1 MLSRCATDRIV
12 HFSRTSPDS
21 VGPDLLTQSIHDDN
35 RPLSDCRTRLH
46 FDARAGR
53 HRPLW
58 SYPMRKTDSRRNAA
72 FAAALLACLLGGLL
86 PPSDSLAKP
95 PAPPVVDGTSIDVQ
109 DGDSFVL
116 RDDLGNRIRVRISGI
131 DAPEKSQA
139 FADRSR
145 QHLRDLMRDVR
156 IRLEPV
162 KVDVFGRTVA
172 RVWILSEDGKAG
184 KDAGLAQIETG
195 MAWHFKRYRSDQ
207 HDQDAA
213 RYAKAEREARSEGL
227 GLWRDPRPE
236 PPWDFRAR
244 GKRDTGEPRPRS
256 AVN

>member
-1 MLSRCATDRIV
+1 
-12 HFSRTSPDS
+12 
-21 VGPDLLTQSIHDDN
+21 
-35 RPLSDCRTRLH
+35 
-46 FDARAGR
+46 
-53 HRPLW
+53 
-58 SYPMRKTDSRRNAA
+58 MRKTDSRRNAA

-131 DAPEKSQA
+131 DAPEKSQP

-145 QHLRDLMRDVR
+145 QHLRELMRDVR

-213 RYAKAEREARSEGL
+213 RYAKAEREARSEEL

-244 GKRDTGEPRPRS
+244 SKRDPGEPRPRS

>member
-1 MLSRCATDRIV
+1 M
-12 HFSRTSPDS
+12 H
-21 VGPDLLTQSIHDDN
+21 
-35 RPLSDCRTRLH
+35 
-46 FDARAGR
+46 
-53 HRPLW
+53 
-58 SYPMRKTDSRRNAA
+58 KTLPRRNAA
-72 FAAALLACLLGGLL
+72 FAAVLLACLAAGLL
-86 PPSDSLAKP
+86 TAGFSTAKP
-95 PAPPVVDGTSIDVQ
+95 PAPAMVDGVSINVQ

-131 DAPEKSQA
+131 DAPEKSQP

-172 RVWILSEDGKAG
+172 RVWVLSDDGKSG
-184 KDAGLAQIETG
+184 RDAGLAQIEAG

-213 RYAKAEREARSEGL
+213 RYAKAEREARSAEL
-227 GLWRDPRPE
+227 GLWRDPSPE
-236 PPWDFRAR
+236 PPWEFRTR
-244 GKRDTGEPRPRS
+244 TKRNDTGESKARS
-256 AVN
+256 VAN